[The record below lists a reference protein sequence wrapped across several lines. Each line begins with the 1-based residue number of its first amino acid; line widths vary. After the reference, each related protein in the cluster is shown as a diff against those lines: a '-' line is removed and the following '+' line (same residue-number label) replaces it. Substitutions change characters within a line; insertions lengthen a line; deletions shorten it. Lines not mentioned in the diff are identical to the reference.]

1 MMLRTMAACTLL
13 PPLPLLAGPVWV
25 GRFLPD
31 AGGAMPAPWRVEQ
44 LDAKVP
50 PTRYRLREWDGVH
63 AVEAHAVKSM
73 ALLARPLQVDL
84 GNTPVLCWR
93 WRIDAPLK
101 SADMTRKSGDD
112 YAARVY
118 LSFEVPAET
127 LSFGTRMGLSLART
141 LRGDQVPDAA
151 INYIWDNRH
160 PLGTWQ
166 PNAYTDRARMLA
178 ACRSFRVSAT
188 GVHCVQGKA
197 RRRRQWL
204 FHGKPPQRRHARN
217 APPSRRVAHQSG
229 VCGVAALARRMTA
242 GGAPR
247 LASIRFGRQRISRG
261 KSDRLLVLRTGGA
274 EAGRWVDERRDVA
287 ADFQR
292 AFGHAPARL
301 TGLAIASDTDNTGE
315 EARAGFADFRF
326 VERDATCPPA

>member
-1 MMLRTMAACTLL
+1 MTASATMRRTVAACALL
-13 PPLPLLAGPVWV
+13 LPLPLLAAPVWV

-101 SADMTRKSGDD
+101 SADMTQKSGDD

-127 LSFGTRMGLSLART
+127 LSFGTRMGLGLARA

-151 INYIWDNRH
+151 VNYIWDNRH
-160 PLGTWQ
+160 AVGTWQ
-166 PNAYTDRARMLA
+166 PNAYTDRARML
-178 ACRSFRVSAT
+178 
-188 GVHCVQGKA
+188 
-197 RRRRQWL
+197 
-204 FHGKPPQRRHARN
+204 
-217 APPSRRVAHQSG
+217 
-229 VCGVAALARRMTA
+229 
-242 GGAPR
+242 
-247 LASIRFGRQRISRG
+247 
-261 KSDRLLVLRTGGA
+261 VLRSGGA

-326 VERDATCPPA
+326 VERDAACPPA

>member
-1 MMLRTMAACTLL
+1 MTAPATMRRTLAVCALL
-13 PPLPLLAGPVWV
+13 LPLPLLAGPVWV

-31 AGGAMPAPWRVEQ
+31 AGGAIPSPWRVEQ
-44 LDAKVP
+44 LDSKVP
-50 PTRYRLREWDGVH
+50 PTRYRLRDWDGVR

-101 SADMTRKSGDD
+101 SADMMQKSGDD

-118 LSFEVPAET
+118 LSFEVPADT
-127 LSFGTRMGLSLART
+127 LSFGTRMGLSLARA

-160 PLGTWQ
+160 PVGTWQ
-166 PNAYTDRARMLA
+166 PNAYTERARML
-178 ACRSFRVSAT
+178 
-188 GVHCVQGKA
+188 
-197 RRRRQWL
+197 
-204 FHGKPPQRRHARN
+204 
-217 APPSRRVAHQSG
+217 
-229 VCGVAALARRMTA
+229 
-242 GGAPR
+242 
-247 LASIRFGRQRISRG
+247 
-261 KSDRLLVLRTGGA
+261 VLRSGSA

-326 VERDATCPPA
+326 VERDAECAPT